1 MAKAWTRDGGCVW
14 ITGASSGI
22 GRALAARMA
31 ADGWR
36 VAISARRRE
45 ELDVVAAAYPDH
57 ICVYPLDVTDAEA
70 VAATVARI
78 EAEQGGI
85 ALAVLNAGTH
95 EPMRA
100 GDFDPAVVRRLV
112 GLNFLSV
119 VDCLAALLPGMRRRG
134 GGQIAVVASV
144 AGYRGLPTAA
154 AYGASKAAVINMA
167 ESLRPELAAEGIEL
181 QLVNPGFVRT
191 PLTARNRFSM
201 PMLMDVDDA
210 AAALYRGLRRKRFE
224 IIFPRP
230 FCWAMKLFRALP
242 YVLALPLMRRLVPR
256 GGS

>member
-1 MAKAWTRDGGCVW
+1 MVASRPTDGCVW

-22 GRALAARMA
+22 GRALATRMA
-31 ADGWR
+31 GDGWT
-36 VAISARRRE
+36 VAISARRAE
-45 ELDVVAAAYPDH
+45 ELEAVAATDPERIH
-57 ICVYPLDVTDAEA
+57 PYPLDVTDAEA
-70 VAATVARI
+70 VKATVARI
-78 EAEQGGI
+78 EAECGAI

-100 GDFDPAVVRRLV
+100 RDFDPAVVRKLI

-119 VDCLAALLPGMRRRG
+119 ADCLAALLPGMRARG
-134 GGQIAVVASV
+134 GGRIAVVASV

-167 ESLRPELAAEGIEL
+167 ESLRPELEAEGITL

-191 PLTARNRFSM
+191 PLTDRNRFRM
-201 PMLMDVDDA
+201 PMLMDVEDA
-210 AAALYRGLRRKRFE
+210 AAALYKGLQSARFE

-230 FCWAMKLFRALP
+230 FCWGMKVFRALP

-256 GGS
+256 KET